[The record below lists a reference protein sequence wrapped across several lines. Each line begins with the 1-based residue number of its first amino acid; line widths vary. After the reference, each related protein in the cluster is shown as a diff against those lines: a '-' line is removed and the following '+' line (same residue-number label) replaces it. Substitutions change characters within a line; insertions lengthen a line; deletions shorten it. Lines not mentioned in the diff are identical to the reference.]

1 MKNFCGECGFRL
13 DQEFKFCPNCGN
25 ELASGS
31 NSDKITII
39 SKSEKYIVCENCGED
54 NLATNVDCSGCGAKL
69 KGSIVEGGVAKIGNQ
84 KKTKTR
90 QRKNKKVAKEKVL
103 AKQEK
108 TLNNKKILFISSF
121 VIAIIVVLLVVTGV
135 IDSGINQSQQLTS
148 NDEGSGVNLSN
159 LNEITELENT
169 VKANPDDITSMIKL
183 ANLLQDSGLYDRAI
197 VYYKK
202 YLEKNPSDSNARV
215 DMGICFYNVND
226 LGSAIAEMETALQYQ
241 PNHQLGHLNLGIV
254 NLTAGNVDV
263 SKEWFRK
270 TIEIDPNS
278 QAGIRAQ
285 ELLQSH

>member
-25 ELASGS
+25 DLESVS
-31 NSDKITII
+31 NSDKTPTT
-39 SKSEKYIVCENCGED
+39 SKSEKLIVCENCGED
-54 NLATNVDCSGCGAKL
+54 NLATDGNCSGCGAKL
-69 KGSIVEGGVAKIGNQ
+69 KGSIVEGGVAKIGNH
-84 KKTKTR
+84 KKTKTK
-90 QRKNKKVAKEKVL
+90 QRKNKKVAKEKVQ

-108 TLNNKKILFISSF
+108 TLNNKKILLISSF
-121 VIAIIVVLLVVTGV
+121 VIAIIVVLLFVTGV
-135 IDSGINQSQQLTS
+135 IDSGINQNQQLTS

-241 PNHQLGHLNLGIV
+241 PNHQLAHLNLGIV

-270 TIEIDPNS
+270 TVEIDPNS
-278 QAGIRAQ
+278 QAGKRAQ